1 MCKYLKICSAWA
13 LSTITII
20 FTFIPE
26 KCFSQ
31 YKLPINVSEE
41 VHIILNRILTY
52 IIVFVI
58 SAVLYQWYL
67 QTRKKVTIKGK
78 NYRIQI
84 EYGDLLQKHDYK
96 KVISFDECFTTIVG
110 PAPSDVN
117 ADSICGQFLQSH
129 PISTQEMQLL
139 IDKAHLKP
147 MRSKSK
153 FQSKTRYESGKLVPY
168 NDFLL
173 MSFAKLNE
181 NGRGEMNHD
190 DFIECLSLLWKEIDT
205 HYGQKNV
212 CISILG
218 SGVTYMGDESLSQ
231 QKLLDII
238 IASYKLSA
246 HKIKLPYQLFII
258 CKESDDFSLNKIGE
272 SI

>member
-1 MCKYLKICSAWA
+1 
-13 LSTITII
+13 
-20 FTFIPE
+20 
-26 KCFSQ
+26 
-31 YKLPINVSEE
+31 
-41 VHIILNRILTY
+41 
-52 IIVFVI
+52 
-58 SAVLYQWYL
+58 
-67 QTRKKVTIKGK
+67 
-78 NYRIQI
+78 
-84 EYGDLLQKHDYK
+84 
-96 KVISFDECFTTIVG
+96 
-110 PAPSDVN
+110 
-117 ADSICGQFLQSH
+117 
-129 PISTQEMQLL
+129 
-139 IDKAHLKP
+139 